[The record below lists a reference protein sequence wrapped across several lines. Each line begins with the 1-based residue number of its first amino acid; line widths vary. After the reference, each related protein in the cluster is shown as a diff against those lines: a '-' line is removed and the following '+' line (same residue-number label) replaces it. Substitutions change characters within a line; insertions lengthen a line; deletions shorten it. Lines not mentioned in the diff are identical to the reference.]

1 MIAIIDHNYINLKS
15 ISNALNF
22 LNFTYEIIKAE
33 DLTDKYSHA
42 IIPGVGN
49 YAKAMEGLKKNQG
62 DKKIIKFSTTN
73 KPILGI
79 CLGMQLLA
87 SSGDEDGPTVGLDL
101 IPGIVKKIPTDN
113 KQFLPHVGWNSV
125 KFLNKHPVLDGIKNE
140 MDFYF
145 VHSYSFNLKDEDFKL
160 GNTFYCKNF
169 NSIVA
174 KDNIIGFQF
183 HPEKSQKYGLRLLQ
197 NFCNWK
203 IKC

>member
-140 MDFYF
+140 MDF
-145 VHSYSFNLKDEDFKL
+145 
-160 GNTFYCKNF
+160 
-169 NSIVA
+169 
-174 KDNIIGFQF
+174 
-183 HPEKSQKYGLRLLQ
+183 R
-197 NFCNWK
+197 
-203 IKC
+203 